1 MKTQINEIRRMQQLA
16 GILKEEEV
24 KSINSVED
32 LGNIMG
38 GIKDAFLAART
49 MYNKPL
55 KNKETAVWLMD
66 PRVKNDSYLQNL
78 TANEENLQKI
88 RDLYGKQDLTQTD
101 VLDALRN
108 GNHGS
113 RAGKA
118 TNKEELKNLIQN
130 YDKVYLMSYDGKII
144 ELTK

>member
-1 MKTQINEIRRMQQLA
+1 MQQLA

-24 KSINSVED
+24 KSINSVGD

-38 GIKDAFLAART
+38 KGAFLAART

-55 KNKETAVWLMD
+55 KSGETAVWLMD

-78 TANEENLQKI
+78 TADETNLQMI
-88 RDLYGKQDLTQTD
+88 RDLYGKQDLTQED

-108 GNHGS
+108 GNGGS

-118 TNKEELKNLIQN
+118 TNKEELEKLIQD
-130 YDKVYLMSYDGKII
+130 YDKVYLMSYDGEII
-144 ELTK
+144 DLKTNRVGNNQEQM